1 MFNKHIMS
9 SNTNNNGTVFRVF
22 CNTDTATTTFPINV
36 DTEETSGRCGVCVE
50 NMVLIPEVSTNDQ
63 QDFWSLTSYVQF
75 SSPSLPPHIDVTSD
89 VTSATPQ
96 KYDLVFDRVPL
107 IATANVGNRLQSTRS
122 TYAIDRIYTQDSA
135 SFSQMRNNPN
145 ALSSG
150 ALTVR
155 LLDEN
160 NDPIP
165 DEYIN
170 KLSFTLMIY
179 KPRQQYP

>member
-1 MFNKHIMS
+1 
-9 SNTNNNGTVFRVF
+9 
-22 CNTDTATTTFPINV
+22 
-36 DTEETSGRCGVCVE
+36 
-50 NMVLIPEVSTNDQ
+50 MVLIPEVSTAVQ

-89 VTSATPQ
+89 VTSPTPQ

-107 IATANVGNRLQSTRS
+107 IATANVGNSQLSTRS
-122 TYAIDRIYTQDSA
+122 TYAIDRIYTEDSA

-145 ALSSG
+145 SLGSG
-150 ALTVR
+150 QIQIR
-155 LLDEN
+155 LLDES

-170 KLSFTLMIY
+170 KLTFTLMVY

>member
-1 MFNKHIMS
+1 MS
-9 SNTNNNGTVFRVF
+9 SNGTVFRVF
-22 CNTDTATTTFPINV
+22 CNTTTGTTTFPV
-36 DTEETSGRCGVCVE
+36 DISTEETSGRCGVCVE
-50 NMVLIPEVSTNDQ
+50 NMVLIPEVSTAVQ

-89 VTSATPQ
+89 VTSPTPQ

-107 IATANVGNRLQSTRS
+107 IATANVGNSQLSTRS
-122 TYAIDRIYTQDSA
+122 TYAIDRIYTEDSA

-145 ALSSG
+145 SLGSG
-150 ALTVR
+150 QIQIT
-155 LLDEN
+155 LLDETN
-160 NDPIP
+160 EPIP

-170 KLSFTLMIY
+170 KLTFTLMVY